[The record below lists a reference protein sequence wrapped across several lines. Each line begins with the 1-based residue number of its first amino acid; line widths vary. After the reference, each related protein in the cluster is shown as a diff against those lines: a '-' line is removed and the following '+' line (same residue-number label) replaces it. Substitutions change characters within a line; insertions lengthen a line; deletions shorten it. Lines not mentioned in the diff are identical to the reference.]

1 MKSNGV
7 LFFALASV
15 ISLLTACGGGE
26 SASTGSPVAPAAE
39 TIAIN
44 GAGIKGPLA
53 FADTRVFAYDP
64 SFPDLYDKNAP
75 IATAITDQYAQIS
88 GLTVPRK
95 IKPPYILTIG
105 GPQAIDLNTGKAPVI
120 STLTTVITKDML
132 SSNHPIYAT
141 PLTTLAFDMARH
153 AGSPQTDA
161 VTFESN
167 VLNAAAAVG
176 GDFAID
182 PNHSIDIFRSP
193 VVLNKD
199 TKTVADQQEAVFHRA
214 AIEGFAAKIFQLSK
228 MEGDGLYATYYNSM
242 DLTSKAINRV
252 DPGIDFNWGTESPAV
267 GVTKE
272 RFSVRWTGLLKADY
286 SENYTFYTSTD
297 DGVRLWVNNQ
307 LIVDQWNDHPVKTFS
322 GSLPLEAGKTYPITM
337 EYYDNTQHAVAR
349 LLWSSA
355 SQPKSVVPKS
365 NLYSVPSADR
375 VGSVSTDALIDRLA
389 LDIQSDGVINNIA
402 GEEVIGGVDP
412 EVVTQDPLPLIIP
425 NTTYRV
431 SGTVALMDEERV
443 QTGNDASA
451 EVLVDSQILNQT
463 PTADPTVS
471 DPTVSDPTVSD
482 PTVSDPT
489 VSDPTVSDPT
499 VSDPTVS
506 DPTVSDPPV
515 SDPPVDTTPTKP
527 VIGLSTEN
535 IDFGN
540 VNVGEI
546 SSPVAVKVS
555 NSGTGDFTI
564 SAIKLSQGY
573 LQTNN
578 CNGYLP
584 SNSSCTFTL
593 KFVPVSAG
601 LLSGS
606 LVIEGN
612 SAEGSHLVNLSG
624 NSTVPEP
631 VAPPVVDPGDTI
643 DPNAPE
649 IKFAHDFNDEPL
661 HTYTS
666 TDILTTW
673 KSGSAVSLQPNAV
686 KIVKDPDPSGSR
698 GNVMRVFYAAN
709 QTTTDGNS
717 GSQWRTSLGG
727 KYEELYFAY
736 DVYFTGDAEFMLG
749 GKLPGLMGGPVIHA
763 GGKPADGTDGW
774 TGRLMW
780 HKNGSVQSYMY
791 VANNP
796 SQYGWNFDWDL
807 GAEGQRYLKRGQWN
821 RLEMHYV
828 MNTPG
833 KQDGRLQAWFNGK
846 LALDTNA
853 PMYRMP
859 GGEDVAIDQL
869 LFSTFYGGKSSSWA
883 PPTDQYIYFDNFV
896 VSTKPI
902 TH

>member
-1 MKSNGV
+1 MKFKGILN
-7 LFFALASV
+7 LAVAGV
-15 ISLLTACGGGE
+15 ISLLAACGGGE
-26 SASTGSPVAPAAE
+26 TASTDNPVAPAAE

-53 FADTRVFAYDP
+53 FADTQVFAYDP
-64 SFPDLYDKNAP
+64 AFPDLYDKNAP
-75 IATAITDQYAQIS
+75 IATAMTDQYAQIS
-88 GLTVPRK
+88 GLAVPRK

-105 GPQAIDLNTGKAPVI
+105 GAQAIDLNTGKAPVI
-120 STLTTVITKDML
+120 STLITVVTSDML
-132 SSNHPIYAT
+132 SGNDPIYAT

-153 AGSPQTDA
+153 AGTQQTDA
-161 VTFESN
+161 ATFESN

-176 GDFAID
+176 GYFAID

-199 TKTVADQQEAVFHRA
+199 TKTAVDQEEAVFHRA
-214 AIEGFAAKIFQLSK
+214 AIEGFAAKIYQLSK
-228 MEGDGLYATYYNSM
+228 MKGDGLYATYYNSM
-242 DLTSKAINRV
+242 DLTSKAVNRV
-252 DPGIDFNWGTESPAV
+252 DPGVDFNWGLDAPAT

-272 RFSVRWTGLLKADY
+272 RFSVRWTGLIKADY

-297 DGVRLWVNNQ
+297 DGVRLWINNQ
-307 LIVDQWNDHPVKTFS
+307 LIVDQWTDHPVKTYS
-322 GSLPLEAGKTYPITM
+322 GSIQLQAGKTYPITM
-337 EYYDNTQHAVAR
+337 EYYDHTQHAVAR

-355 SQPKSVVPKS
+355 SQPKAVVPKD
-365 NLYSVPSADR
+365 NLYSVPTADR
-375 VGSVSTDALIDRLA
+375 LSNLTTDALIDRLA

-402 GEEVIGGVDP
+402 GEEVIGGVDT
-412 EVVTQDPLPLIIP
+412 EIVKQDPLPLVIP

-431 SGTVALMDEERV
+431 SGTVALMEEERV
-443 QTGNDASA
+443 QTGSDASA
-451 EVLVDSQILNQT
+451 DILVDSQILNQT
-463 PTADPTVS
+463 TTS
-471 DPTVSDPTVSD
+471 DPVSGDSTSGGS
-482 PTVSDPT
+482 TSGGST
-489 VSDPTVSDPT
+489 SGGSTSGGST
-499 VSDPTVS
+499 SGGSTS
-506 DPTVSDPPV
+506 GGSTSGG
-515 SDPPVDTTPTKP
+515 STSGGSITTP
-527 VIGLSTEN
+527 VIGLSTDS

-564 SAIKLSQGY
+564 TAVKLSQGY

-578 CNGYLP
+578 CNGFIP
-584 SNSSCTFTL
+584 SSSSCTFTL
-593 KFVPVSAG
+593 KFVPISAG

-612 SAEGSHLVNLSG
+612 SSQSAHLVSLTG
-624 NSTVPEP
+624 NSTDPLP
-631 VAPPVVDPGDTI
+631 IDPPVVNPGDTI
-643 DPNAPE
+643 DPSAPE

-673 KSGSAVSLQPNAV
+673 KSGTAVSLQPNAV

-698 GNVMRVFYAAN
+698 GKVMRVFYAAN
-709 QTTTDGNS
+709 ETTTDGNS
-717 GSQWRTSLGG
+717 GSQWRTKLGG
-727 KYEELYFAY
+727 TYDELYLAY
-736 DVYFTGDAEFMLG
+736 YVYFTSDAEFMLG
-749 GKLPGLMGGPVIHA
+749 GKLPGLMGGPVIYA
-763 GGKPADGTDGW
+763 GGKPANGTDGW

-821 RLEMHYV
+821 RLEMRYV

-833 KQDGRLQAWFNGK
+833 KLDGRLQTWFNGK
-846 LALDTNA
+846 LAVDTNA
-853 PMYRMP
+853 VMYRTQ
-859 GGEDVAIDQL
+859 GGENVGIDQL